1 MTSYHL
7 KAFEL
12 SEISRLLTNF
22 KTDKEIMR
30 DLNIPKRTYYRYK
43 SKLLAE
49 SAEHFKN
56 QKLEDVALYKDLLN
70 DRLTH
75 FLGLL
80 DDKIQR
86 SIDVRDTMNPTKD
99 LTGLFNCA
107 KDMSIAIFQLN
118 TQGIEAVNHMK
129 SIAEHAVNDG
139 SNEIREAIEIGLLS
153 SFEGKTDNNN
163 KRS

>member
-12 SEISRLLTNF
+12 SEISRLLTAF

-56 QKLEDVALYKDLLN
+56 QKLEDVALHKDMLN

-86 SIDVRDTMNPTKD
+86 SLEVRDTMNP
-99 LTGLFNCA
+99 A

-153 SFEGKTDNNN
+153 SFEGKTDNND

>member
-12 SEISRLLTNF
+12 SEISRLLTAF

-56 QKLEDVALYKDLLN
+56 QKLEDVALHKDMLN

-86 SIDVRDTMNPTKD
+86 SLEVRDTMNP
-99 LTGLFNCA
+99 A

-129 SIAEHAVNDG
+129 SIADHAVFDG

-153 SFEGKTDNNN
+153 SFEGKTDNND